1 MLWQILRVER
11 TNIHP
16 EKLRACIWPTHSR
29 SRSRLLFFKIPFKL
43 HQFIRGYSLGELCSL
58 RQKLEPF
65 QRCRSSL
72 LRNLHWNEKTLFC
85 KFYSKVNGL
94 IHHNVNLIMS
104 CFWNKKLQ
112 VQKLFLDLPKQ
123 GVRLDRIDSE
133 EKSSSIFVNCVIWKT
148 ARRLN
153 LF

>member
-11 TNIHP
+11 TKIHP

-72 LRNLHWNEKTLFC
+72 LRNLHWNEKTQFC
-85 KFYSKVNGL
+85 RFYSKVNGL

-104 CFWNKKLQ
+104 CFWNKNCKCKNFSWICRSKASDWTGLIQ
-112 VQKLFLDLPKQ
+112 RKSLPQ
-123 GVRLDRIDSE
+123 YLSTALSERRLD
-133 EKSSSIFVNCVIWKT
+133 V
-148 ARRLN
+148 
-153 LF
+153 

>member
-11 TNIHP
+11 TKIHP

-72 LRNLHWNEKTLFC
+72 LRNLHWNEKTQFC
-85 KFYSKVNGL
+85 RFYSKVNGL
-94 IHHNVNLIMS
+94 VHHNVNLIMS
-104 CFWNKKLQ
+104 CFVNKKLQ
-112 VQKLFLDLPKQ
+112 IAKTFL
-123 GVRLDRIDSE
+123 GSAE
-133 EKSSSIFVNCVIWKT
+133 
-148 ARRLN
+148 ARRQTGQDWFRGKVFLN
-153 LF
+153 ICQLRYLKDG